1 MARFKSGIF
10 SLVGIGEAVEEMKY
24 HPYIGETPKF
34 GCMMICLYFI
44 ENEEALGKNQLRIG
58 VKQF

>member
-1 MARFKSGIF
+1 M
-10 SLVGIGEAVEEMKY
+10 VGICVTNKEMKY

>member
-1 MARFKSGIF
+1 M
-10 SLVGIGEAVEEMKY
+10 VGIGEAVEEMKY
-24 HPYIGETPKF
+24 HPYIGETPNF

-44 ENEEALGKNQLRIG
+44 ENEEALGKNKLRIG